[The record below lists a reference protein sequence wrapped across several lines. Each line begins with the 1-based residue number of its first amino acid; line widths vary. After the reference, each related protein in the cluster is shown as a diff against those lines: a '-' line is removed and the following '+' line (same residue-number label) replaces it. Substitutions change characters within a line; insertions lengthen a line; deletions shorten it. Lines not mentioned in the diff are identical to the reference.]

1 MGPLIHLDSFIA
13 SAESGGFSAAA
24 RRLGLTPAAVSKN
37 VARLEGSLGVRL
49 FQRSTRSLTLTEAGE
64 RFLQQVSA
72 PFADLQDAVAD
83 VSREQNQPAGVLKV
97 SVALAFG
104 RQYLVPLLGEFMA
117 RHPHVVPDW
126 HFDNRQVDLVSQGFD
141 VAIGGGIE
149 LTPGVVARELA
160 RISVM
165 VVASPA
171 YMTDKVM
178 PQHPKDL
185 LQLSGIARRSAGS
198 GRVRS
203 WSLKHANGEEALAEF
218 KVTGMFD
225 DPEAMA
231 DAAVHG
237 LGIAMIPGP
246 HASAHLASG
255 KLIRLL
261 PEWRAE
267 AGPLLMYYSSKK
279 LLPAK
284 TRVFVDF
291 IVEQFRSPAFAER
304 IANF

>member
-1 MGPLIHLDSFIA
+1 MHLDSFIA
-13 SAESGGFSAAA
+13 SAEGGGFSAAA

-37 VARLEGSLGVRL
+37 VARLEASLGVRL

-72 PFADLQDAVAD
+72 PFADLQHAVAD
-83 VSREQNQPAGVLKV
+83 VSREQDQPAGVLKV

-117 RHPHVVPDW
+117 RYPHVVLDW

-149 LTPGVVARELA
+149 LTPGVVARQLSP
-160 RISVM
+160 ISVT

-171 YMTDKVM
+171 YMVGKAM
-178 PQHPKDL
+178 PQHPRDL
-185 LQLSGIARRSAGS
+185 LPLSGIVRRSPGS
-198 GRVRS
+198 GRLRS
-203 WSLKHANGEEALAEF
+203 WLLAHANGEQALAEH
-218 KVTGMFD
+218 KITAIFD

-231 DAAVHG
+231 DAAVLG
-237 LGIAMIPGP
+237 LGIALIPGP
-246 HASAHLASG
+246 HTSAHLASG

-267 AGPLLMYYSSKK
+267 TGPLFMYYSNKK

-291 IVEQFRSPAFAER
+291 IVEQFRSPAFAQR